1 MGLRLAA
8 PWLLA
13 LGLPLVA
20 LVLWR
25 VRALPKAHAG
35 ARRRVV
41 QALMVLGALAAAL
54 ALAGLEWGTRVD
66 RMAVVFA
73 IDRSRSVERSA
84 EDGAARAFEEAR
96 AATEHMRDDDL
107 AGVVVFGAEA
117 ATEVL
122 PRARPDLTR
131 STAPV
136 ARDGTDIGAA
146 IRRALADLPAEH
158 AGRIVLV
165 SDGVETDGDALAAA
179 QLAAGRG
186 VSIDV
191 LGIERAPAPEVA
203 VERVQVQP
211 SADPGEPIELRIVT
225 RATAETDVHVRVLRD
240 GAPIADGDARIAAGA
255 DVLVLRDLAG
265 EPGVHRYDAIVEP
278 ALDASDGTPEN
289 NEAGAFLRVA
299 GASRAL
305 VLSERPEEAQALS
318 DVIEASGLEVERG
331 DARAIPVD
339 LATLA
344 GYDLVVVSDLDARNF
359 TDDQLEALRSYVRDL
374 GGGLLM
380 AGVRDAFGL
389 GGYAYTPVEEVLPA
403 TFDLRRRRDRASL
416 AMVIGI
422 DKSGSMMAAVGPGV
436 IKLDLANEGAARS
449 AMLLSPMDR
458 IAVEHVDTAVTWT
471 IGMTE
476 VTDPESIADRIR
488 HAQPGGGGIYVDVAL
503 EAAYEALRDQDTQL
517 KHMLLFSDG
526 SDSEEMTHARA
537 LVRQALAD
545 GITTSIVSM
554 GAGPDSPELEV
565 LAGIGGGRFYIV
577 DDMNELP
584 RIFTQETIEASRSAV
599 AEGAF
604 RPLLGP
610 PSPVTDGI
618 DWEAAPT
625 LGGHVVM
632 NVRERATVLLGATE
646 EDPLLCVW
654 QAGVGR
660 SAVFATDVGAAYA
673 RGWLDWPGY
682 ATLFG
687 QLARHLARA
696 PERSDAELHVA
707 IRGGVGTIRVEAI
720 DERGRFRNY
729 LDLGAVVSLPGG
741 GSAELDLAQTG
752 SGRYEASFDASTP
765 GPYLVTVRELDE
777 AGGGALVGTAG
788 IVRTRGDELRGEGT
802 DHELLG
808 RIATITGGE
817 VRTTLT
823 RTFVERPAPAWA
835 HAPLWRELV
844 LAAMGLL
851 LLSVAVRRL
860 VLPREILERLVPA
873 PLRAA
878 LFGQGRRP
886 AAAMG
891 SGAATLEAL
900 RVAKARAAGGG
911 GGGSGETV
919 APEIAAA
926 RAASP
931 PAADS
936 ASARPSAARHAA
948 PPEPAATATPPAEP
962 SSLAENLLS
971 RKQRKKR

>member
-1 MGLRLAA
+1 MGLRFAA
-8 PWLLA
+8 PWLL
-13 LGLPLVA
+13 LVGLPLVL
-20 LVLWR
+20 LVAWR
-25 VRALPKAHAG
+25 LRSLPRAHAG
-35 ARRRVV
+35 PRRIVV
-41 QALMVLGALAAAL
+41 QALILLALLAATFAV
-54 ALAGLEWGTRVD
+54 AGLEWGHRLD

-96 AATEHMRDDDL
+96 AATDHMRDDDL

-122 PRARPDLTR
+122 PRTRPELTR
-131 STAPV
+131 SSASI

-158 AGRIVLV
+158 SGRIVLV
-165 SDGVETDGDALAAA
+165 SDGVETDGDALEAA

-186 VSIDV
+186 VTIDV
-191 LGIERAPAPEVA
+191 LPVERAPSPEVA

-225 RATAETDVHVRVLRD
+225 RSTAETDVHVRVLRD
-240 GAPIADGDARIAAGA
+240 GSPIADGDSRIAAGT
-255 DVLVLRDLAG
+255 DVLTLRDLAG

-278 ALDASDGTPEN
+278 IDAASDGTPEN

-305 VLSERPEEAQALS
+305 VLSERPDEAEALA
-318 DVIEASGLEVERG
+318 DAIEASGLEVERG
-331 DARAIPVD
+331 DAHLIPVD
-339 LATLA
+339 LPTLA
-344 GYDLVVVSDLDARNF
+344 GYDLLVLSDIDARSF
-359 TDDQLEALRSYVRDL
+359 TDDQLEAIRSYVRDL

-380 AGVRDAFGL
+380 VGVRDSFGL

-422 DKSGSMMAAVGPGV
+422 DKSGSMTVAVAPGV

-449 AMLLSPMDR
+449 ALLLSPMDY

-471 IGMTE
+471 VPMQP
-476 VTDPESIADRIR
+476 VNDAESIAGRIR
-488 HAQPGGGGIYVDVAL
+488 HAAPGGGGIYVDVAM
-503 EAAYEALRDQDTQL
+503 EAAYEELRASDAQL
-517 KHMLLFSDG
+517 RHFLLFSDG
-526 SDSEEMTHARA
+526 SDSEEMNNARRLVASA
-537 LVRQALAD
+537 LSD

-554 GAGPDSPELEV
+554 GNGPDSPELER

-599 AEGAF
+599 DEDAFAPILGA
-604 RPLLGP
+604 

-618 DWEAAPT
+618 DWASAPT

-632 NVRERATVLLGATE
+632 NVRERATVLLGATA

-654 QAGVGR
+654 QSGVGR
-660 SAVFATDVGAAYA
+660 SAIFSTDVGASYA
-673 RGWLDWPGY
+673 TAWLAWPGY
-682 ATLFG
+682 ASLFG

-696 PERSDAELHVA
+696 PERSDAELHIA
-707 IRGGVGTIRVEAI
+707 IRGGVGTVRVEAI
-720 DERGRFRNY
+720 DDRGRFRNY

-741 GSAELDLAQTG
+741 GSVAVDLAQTG
-752 SGRYEASFDASTP
+752 SGRYEATFDASTP

-777 AGGGALVGTAG
+777 LGGGVLVGTAG
-788 IVRTRGDELRGEGT
+788 LVRTRGDELRGEGT
-802 DHELLG
+802 DLELLG

-817 VRTTLT
+817 MRTTLT
-823 RTFVERPAPAWA
+823 SVFTERPPPAWA
-835 HAPLWRELV
+835 YASLWRELV
-844 LAAMGLL
+844 LAAMLLL

-860 VLPREILERLVPA
+860 VVPRELLERIVPA
-873 PLRAA
+873 RLRAWMRFQA
-878 LFGQGRRP
+878 PR
-886 AAAMG
+886 AAPVAD
-891 SGAATLEAL
+891 ATTLDAL
-900 RVAKARAAGGG
+900 RSAKARATAGRD
-911 GGGSGETV
+911 V

-926 RAASP
+926 RSATVTEAPPSPRREPEAA
-931 PAADS
+931 A
-936 ASARPSAARHAA
+936 
-948 PPEPAATATPPAEP
+948 PEPAPTPVAKPG
-962 SSLAENLLS
+962 SLAENLLE
-971 RKQRKKR
+971 RRKKKR